1 MIHMRALGNKTY
13 CGRRSRNKSFLG
25 NTVWAL
31 ETHREITARY
41 PVGERIVV
49 KSTSVH
55 CSICRKDI
63 KDLLNIKRFRLS
75 VLQGRVRVGMEKG
88 WMDDTQYGF
97 LDDMSDEEVVN
108 YDSKF
113 PAFKLWEVINTHVI

>member
-1 MIHMRALGNKTY
+1 
-13 CGRRSRNKSFLG
+13 
-25 NTVWAL
+25 
-31 ETHREITARY
+31 
-41 PVGERIVV
+41 
-49 KSTSVH
+49 
-55 CSICRKDI
+55 
-63 KDLLNIKRFRLS
+63 
-75 VLQGRVRVGMEKG
+75 MEKG